1 MTTPEPKGAA
11 GLAIGTVE
19 VDREHTLQLDLLDR
33 FGTQLGTET
42 DRESLAATLDQLV
55 DFTKMHFASEEA
67 LMRLYGYERFAAHVA
82 QHEETVERIDAL
94 RDACEAGAEE
104 LTAETLAHL
113 RHWLVEHI
121 RHADRAFGRFL
132 AGVRSTADESTLPP
146 RFDT

>member
-1 MTTPEPKGAA
+1 MTTSEPKTES
-11 GLAIGTVE
+11 GLAIGEAE

-33 FGTQLGTET
+33 FGAQLGAGA
-42 DRESLAATLDQLV
+42 DREALADTLDQLV

-94 RDACEAGAEE
+94 RDASEAGAED

-121 RHADRAFGRFL
+121 RYADRAFGRFL
-132 AGVRSTADESTLPP
+132 AGVRDTAGEGLPPP

>member
-1 MTTPEPKGAA
+1 MTTSETEGAA
-11 GLAIGTVE
+11 GLAIGATE
-19 VDREHTLQLDLLDR
+19 VDREHSLQLDLLDR
-33 FGTQLGTET
+33 FGTQLRAGA
-42 DRESLAATLDQLV
+42 DREALAGTLDQLV

-82 QHEETVERIDAL
+82 QHEETVERIDSL
-94 RDACEAGAEE
+94 RQASETGAED

-132 AGVRSTADESTLPP
+132 IGVRDNAGEGLLPP

>member
-1 MTTPEPKGAA
+1 MTTPEPEGAGGLAVGAA
-11 GLAIGTVE
+11 E

-33 FGTQLGTET
+33 FAAQLGSGA
-42 DRESLAATLDQLV
+42 DREALAGTLDQLV

-67 LMRLYGYERFAAHVA
+67 LMRLYVYERFAAHVG
-82 QHEETVERIDAL
+82 QHEETVERIEAL
-94 RDACEAGAEE
+94 RQACTAGAED

-121 RHADRAFGRFL
+121 RYADRAFGRFL
-132 AGVRSTADESTLPP
+132 AGVRDTAGDGLPPP

>member
-1 MTTPEPKGAA
+1 MTTPEPKSEGGFAI
-11 GLAIGTVE
+11 GLAE

-33 FGTQLGTET
+33 FATQLGAGA
-42 DRESLAATLDQLV
+42 DQSALAATLDQLV

-94 RDACEAGAEE
+94 RDACEAGAED
-104 LTAETLAHL
+104 LTAETLVHL

-121 RHADRAFGRFL
+121 RYADRAFGRFL
-132 AGVRSTADESTLPP
+132 VSVRDTPGDHLRPP
-146 RFDT
+146 RLDA

>member
-1 MTTPEPKGAA
+1 MTTPETEGAV
-11 GLAIGTVE
+11 GLAIGAAE

-33 FGTQLGTET
+33 FATQLDGGA
-42 DRESLAATLDQLV
+42 DREALAGTLDQLV

-94 RDACEAGAEE
+94 RDACESGAED

-121 RHADRAFGRFL
+121 RYADRAFGRFL
-132 AGVRSTADESTLPP
+132 AGVRDTAGDGLPPP

>member
-1 MTTPEPKGAA
+1 MTTPEPNEARGLAVGAA
-11 GLAIGTVE
+11 E

-33 FGTQLGTET
+33 FATQLDAGA
-42 DRESLAATLDQLV
+42 DRQALAGTLDQLV

-67 LMRLYGYERFAAHVA
+67 LMRLYGYDRFAAHVA

-94 RDACEAGAEE
+94 RDACEAGAED

-132 AGVRSTADESTLPP
+132 IGVRDAAGESVLPP

>member
-1 MTTPEPKGAA
+1 MTTPEPEGAA
-11 GLAIGTVE
+11 GLAIGAAE

-33 FGTQLGTET
+33 FATQLGTGA
-42 DRESLAATLDQLV
+42 DREALAATLDQLV

-94 RDACEAGAEE
+94 RDACEAGAED

-121 RHADRAFGRFL
+121 RYSDRAFGRFL
-132 AGVRSTADESTLPP
+132 IGVRDTAGEGLLPP
-146 RFDT
+146 RLDT

>member
-1 MTTPEPKGAA
+1 MTTPEPKNGA
-11 GLAIGTVE
+11 GLAIGSAE
-19 VDREHTLQLDLLDR
+19 VDWEHTLQLDLLDR
-33 FGTQLGTET
+33 FATQLGTGA
-42 DRESLAATLDQLV
+42 DREALAATLDQLV

-94 RDACEAGAEE
+94 RDACEAGAED

-121 RHADRAFGRFL
+121 RYADRAFGRFL
-132 AGVRSTADESTLPP
+132 VGVRDAGGDGVLRP

>member
-1 MTTPEPKGAA
+1 MTTPETEGAVGLVIGAA
-11 GLAIGTVE
+11 E

-33 FGTQLGTET
+33 FATQLDGGA
-42 DRESLAATLDQLV
+42 DREALAGTLDQLV

-94 RDACEAGAEE
+94 RDACESGAED

-121 RHADRAFGRFL
+121 RYADRAFGRFL
-132 AGVRSTADESTLPP
+132 AGVRDTAGDGLLPP